1 MVLCTPKGRI
11 LSTRDA
17 ADFQGEKGSPSVSMG
32 AYVQVL
38 LAIGMADD
46 ILLIAKDDILGR
58 KLQDLALPVGKRAS
72 KR

>member
-1 MVLCTPKGRI
+1 
-11 LSTRDA
+11 
-17 ADFQGEKGSPSVSMG
+17 MG

-38 LAIGMADD
+38 LAIGIVDD

-72 KR
+72 KRQETHSIHQCSPAIG

>member
-1 MVLCTPKGRI
+1 
-11 LSTRDA
+11 
-17 ADFQGEKGSPSVSMG
+17 MG

-38 LAIGMADD
+38 LAIGMVDD

-58 KLQDLALPVGKRAS
+58 KLQDLALPIGKRAS